1 MTNLRHLK
9 EIAMGMKPLGN
20 ESAAVIRNAV
30 NQQKRRTQAV
40 RNAYTQTSGG
50 TAPKEKPVKGSIQ
63 HKR

>member
-1 MTNLRHLK
+1 MGLK
-9 EIAMGMKPLGN
+9 PPAN
-20 ESAAVIRNAV
+20 EAAAVIRNAV